1 MKILNSKIE
10 DINKIFELYK
20 IATDFQKTKSA
31 VPWPNFDRELI
42 EKEID
47 ENRQWKIVIDDEI
60 ACVWAITESDIQI
73 WQERNEEPAIYIHR
87 ISTNPNFRGRNLVSE
102 IVKWSKNYAIHK
114 DKKFVRMDTV
124 GENVGL
130 INYYKKCGFDFL
142 GLSILKET
150 SELPAH
156 YNNAT
161 VSLFQMSV
169 KLNTKSIKTE
179 KASLQQAKKQ
189 NIK

>member
-1 MKILNSKIE
+1 MIILNSKIE
-10 DINKIFELYK
+10 DINKIFKLYK
-20 IATDFQKTKSA
+20 IATNFQKTKSA

-42 EKEID
+42 RKEIH
-47 ENRQWKIVIDDEI
+47 ENRQWKIIIDGEI
-60 ACVWAITESDIQI
+60 ACIWAITESDIQI
-73 WQERNEEPAIYIHR
+73 WQERNKEPAIYIHR

-102 IVKWSKNYAIHK
+102 IAKWSKNYAIQK
-114 DKKFVRMDTV
+114 NKKFVRMDTV

-142 GLSILKET
+142 GLSILKDT
-150 SELPAH
+150 SELPTH

-169 KLNTKSIKTE
+169 
-179 KASLQQAKKQ
+179 
-189 NIK
+189 

>member
-1 MKILNSKIE
+1 MKILTSKIG

-20 IATDFQKTKSA
+20 VATDFQKTKSV

-73 WQERNEEPAIYIHR
+73 WQEKNQEPAIYIHR

-102 IVKWSKNYAIHK
+102 IAQWSKNYALHK

-142 GLSILKET
+142 GLSILKDT

-169 KLNTKSIKTE
+169 
-179 KASLQQAKKQ
+179 
-189 NIK
+189 

>member
-10 DINKIFELYK
+10 DINEIFELYK
-20 IATDFQKTKSA
+20 IATDFQKTKSV
-31 VPWPNFDRELI
+31 VPWPNFDLELI
-42 EKEID
+42 EKEIN
-47 ENRQWKIVIDDEI
+47 ENRQWKIVIDNEI
-60 ACVWAITESDIQI
+60 ACVWAITESEIQI
-73 WQERNEEPAIYIHR
+73 WQEKNEEPAIYIHR

-102 IVKWSKNYAIHK
+102 IAKWSKNYAIQK

-169 KLNTKSIKTE
+169 
-179 KASLQQAKKQ
+179 
-189 NIK
+189 

>member
-1 MKILNSKIE
+1 MEILNSKIE

-20 IATDFQKTKSA
+20 IATDFQKIKSV

-42 EKEID
+42 EMEIN
-47 ENRQWKIVIDDEI
+47 ENKQWKIVIDDEI

-73 WQERNEEPAIYIHR
+73 WQEKNEDPSIYIHR

-102 IVKWSKNYAIHK
+102 IAKWSKNYAIHK

-130 INYYKKCGFDFL
+130 INYYKKCGFDYL

-169 KLNTKSIKTE
+169 
-179 KASLQQAKKQ
+179 
-189 NIK
+189 

>member
-1 MKILNSKIE
+1 MIILNCKIE
-10 DINKIFELYK
+10 DINKIFKLYK
-20 IATDFQKTKSA
+20 IATNFQKTKSA

-42 EKEID
+42 RKEIH
-47 ENRQWKIVIDDEI
+47 ENRQWKIIIDGEI
-60 ACVWAITESDIQI
+60 ACIWAITESDIQI
-73 WQERNEEPAIYIHR
+73 WQERNKEPAIYIHR

-102 IVKWSKNYAIHK
+102 IAKWSKNYAIQK
-114 DKKFVRMDTV
+114 NKKFVRMDTV

-142 GLSILKET
+142 GLSILKDT
-150 SELPAH
+150 SELPTH

-169 KLNTKSIKTE
+169 
-179 KASLQQAKKQ
+179 
-189 NIK
+189 